1 MVDFALVFQI
11 LTLIMLGALILI
23 ETISVVRNPQRS
35 FDTRVSNGD
44 TNVSLQ
50 TRLNQGDRT
59 IAIPPVT
66 ITAPVTQPQQTIV
79 PPVIP
84 TPYSTQFQRN

>member
-1 MVDFALVFQI
+1 MVDFTLVYQI

-59 IAIPPVT
+59 IAIPPVQ
-66 ITAPVTQPQQTIV
+66 INAPVA

>member
-1 MVDFALVFQI
+1 MVDYITLVYQI
-11 LTLIMLGALILI
+11 LSLIMLGALILI
-23 ETISVVRNPQRS
+23 ETISVVRKPYRS

-59 IAIPPVT
+59 ISIPPVH
-66 ITAPVTQPQQTIV
+66 INAPVGGPLNTPLGPPIIPV
-79 PPVIP
+79 PL
-84 TPYSTQFQRN
+84 QRN

>member
-1 MVDFALVFQI
+1 MVDYITLVYQI
-11 LTLIMLGALILI
+11 LSLIMLGALILI
-23 ETISVVRNPQRS
+23 ETISAVRKPYRS

-59 IAIPPVT
+59 IAIPPVH
-66 ITAPVTQPQQTIV
+66 INAPVGGPLGSPLGPPIIPV
-79 PPVIP
+79 PL
-84 TPYSTQFQRN
+84 QRN